1 MTARQMFALAA
12 LAIVGILIAVLVL
25 GLRLFPAG
33 PSPDERVAAC
43 YALIPADR
51 QAGVS
56 IEYNAEGT
64 ATVNLGGEMT
74 SKTPT
79 KDQLDSFLSCLQAFL
94 PNARI
99 GPVSQPAAPLG
110 EVADH
115 WSDPAQ
121 TGPKLRLLPGGS
133 DMILNN
139 LRFGPVAGTKAQAL
153 MGWCAALA
161 ACVTCEPQAPTE
173 QTPEVLVGM
182 KPGAPTKKVE
192 MPGTWAR
199 PAKPK
204 PWQIVD
210 RKGRRYFYECT
221 RKADQATP

>member
-79 KDQLDSFLSCLQAFL
+79 KDQLDSFLSCLQVFL

-99 GPVSQPAAPLG
+99 APVSQPAAPLG

-121 TGPKLRLLPGGS
+121 TGPKLRLLPGQS
-133 DMILNN
+133 DTILNN
-139 LRFGPVAGTKAQAL
+139 LRFGPVNGTKSKVL
-153 MGWCAALA
+153 TEWCDTLA
-161 ACVTCEPQAPTE
+161 ACVACEPQAPTE
-173 QTPEVLVGM
+173 QTPEVLVSLQ
-182 KPGAPTKKVE
+182 PNAPTKKVQ
-192 MPGTWAR
+192 MPGQWAK

-221 RKADQATP
+221 RKASQPVP